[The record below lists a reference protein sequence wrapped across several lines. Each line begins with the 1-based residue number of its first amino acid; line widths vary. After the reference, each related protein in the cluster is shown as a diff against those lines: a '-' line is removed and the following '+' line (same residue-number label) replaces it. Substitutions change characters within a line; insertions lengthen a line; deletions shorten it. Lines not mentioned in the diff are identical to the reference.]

1 MGKTHQCCYWSKAK
15 LMGRW
20 GRRLEFLGA
29 SFGEIGDRPPK
40 KLQRRKE
47 LERKGDFCGI
57 N

>member
-29 SFGEIGDRPPK
+29 SFGEIGDRPAK
-40 KLQRRKE
+40 KLQRRRE